1 MAERDD
7 DQLGDRYR
15 ALGREEPPAEL
26 DASILAASRRAV
38 QSRPGRRRWL
48 LPASIAAVIVLSV
61 SVTLQ
66 LQHERADLAGQIN
79 APAEAGKAAAPA
91 APPPALAPA
100 PAPATAPA
108 AADSAMRAP
117 LLERRQEQSPA
128 AAAQPGRMSRQ
139 SAEASPE
146 QWLARIAELR
156 REGRHDEA
164 ERQLADF
171 RRRFP
176 DYRIPQTMRDKVEPR

>member
-7 DQLGDRYR
+7 EQLGERYR
-15 ALGREEPPAEL
+15 ALGREEPPAEI
-26 DASILAASRRAV
+26 DASILAASRRAA
-38 QSRPGRRRWL
+38 QSRRRRWV
-48 LPASIAAVIVLSV
+48 LPLSIAAVIVLSV

-66 LQHERADLAGQIN
+66 LQHERADLAGRIE

-91 APPPALAPA
+91 APAAADNVMRPPALERKMEESPA
-100 PAPATAPA
+100 APA
-108 AADSAMRAP
+108 AQP
-117 LLERRQEQSPA
+117 ERRL
-128 AAAQPGRMSRQ
+128 RQ

-156 REGRHDEA
+156 RQGRDDEA
-164 ERQLADF
+164 ERQLAEF

-176 DYRIPQTMRDKVEPR
+176 DYRIPQAMRDKVEPR